1 MDVSGKIDNDEI
13 VEETG
18 RGKTGE
24 RGRIKTEES
33 YEERVRCV
41 EWIDV
46 DTVRDREGGKIRVVN
61 PTCTR

>member
-24 RGRIKTEES
+24 RVRIKTEER

-46 DTVRDREGGKIRVVN
+46 DTVKDRE
-61 PTCTR
+61 